1 MESFKWNL
9 LNTKRHFPLLLRY
22 YSNIVDLENNR
33 STRSILVKEQAT
45 LESFLDY
52 IDCEVEYAWGHVGSR
67 HELEWSYCG
76 TKRCL
81 ILDFRYKFAWSGSP
95 CTSKPRRVSVPA
107 ASGLYRAIFPC
118 YCCVPRK
125 SPVSVKSLSSQ
136 FLSSTLTSSPPE
148 PHQGYK

>member
-1 MESFKWNL
+1 MKSIKYKETFSASFA
-9 LNTKRHFPLLLRY
+9 
-22 YSNIVDLENNR
+22 
-33 STRSILVKEQAT
+33 ILFKYCRFREQQKHALDISQGCT

-52 IDCEVEYAWGHVGSR
+52 IDYEVEYAWGHVGSR

-81 ILDFRYKFAWSGSP
+81 ILDFRNKFAWSRSP

>member
-33 STRSILVKEQAT
+33 SMRSILVKDVHWKAFWIT
-45 LESFLDY
+45 LITKLSTLD
-52 IDCEVEYAWGHVGSR
+52 VGSR

-81 ILDFRYKFAWSGSP
+81 ILDFRNKFAWSRSP

-107 ASGLYRAIFPC
+107 ASGLYRAIFPR